1 MATVKE
7 DPMDDTNGGVDI
19 KKLAEDDA
27 DYKEDEAVENE
38 KPQRGVITAE
48 SDKLKQLNLLL
59 DKARIY
65 SQFISQQLQTTGA
78 PKEVFT

>member
-1 MATVKE
+1 
-7 DPMDDTNGGVDI
+7 MDDAVDI

-27 DYKEDEAVENE
+27 DYKEDEEVEDE
-38 KPQRGVITAE
+38 KPQHGVITAE

-65 SQFISQQLQTTGA
+65 SQFISQQLQVPNPA
-78 PKEVFT
+78 KEVYIYFLNHRKQK

>member
-1 MATVKE
+1 
-7 DPMDDTNGGVDI
+7 MDDAVDI

-27 DYKEDEAVENE
+27 DYKEDEEVEDE
-38 KPQRGVITAE
+38 KPQRGIITAE

-65 SQFISQQLQTTGA
+65 SQFISQQLQVPNTED
-78 PKEVFT
+78 KEVLNQFFLITHI

>member
-1 MATVKE
+1 
-7 DPMDDTNGGVDI
+7 VDI

-27 DYKEDEAVENE
+27 DYKEDEEVEDE
-38 KPQRGVITAE
+38 KPQRGIITAE

-65 SQFISQQLQTTGA
+65 SQFISQQLQVPNTED
-78 PKEVFT
+78 KEVLNQFFLITHI